1 MRGARK
7 ILGYQLRD
15 IARNRW
21 VIGYAAILL
30 LLTEA
35 LFQLGGD
42 GGRVVLSLLNLV
54 LIFVPLVALSFGTLY
69 LYNAREFIELLLA
82 QPVGRGAMFAGLW
95 GGLALPLSAALL
107 AGVGLPFLLHAG
119 STTIPARSLL
129 VLLGTGVM
137 LTLTFTA
144 IAFLI
149 SLRFEDRARGFG
161 VALLVW
167 LGCAVVYD
175 GLVLLVVTMFSRWP
189 LETPL
194 LVLTLLNPLDLGRV
208 VLLLDFDVA
217 ALMGY
222 TGAVFQRFLGTA
234 LGLAI
239 AALALV
245 LWTALPLL
253 LGARRFRRRD
263 F

>member
-1 MRGARK
+1 MRTARK

-21 VIGYAAILL
+21 VLGYTGLLL

-42 GGRVVLSLLNLV
+42 AGRVVLSLLNLV
-54 LIFVPLVALSFGTLY
+54 LILVPLVALVFGTLY
-69 LYNAREFIELLLA
+69 LYSAREFIELLLA

-95 GGLALPLSAALL
+95 AGLALPLSGALV
-107 AGVGLPFLLHAG
+107 AGVGLPFLLHLGDGAAPLR
-119 STTIPARSLL
+119 PAL
-129 VLLGTGVM
+129 VLLGTGVL
-137 LTLTFTA
+137 LTLAFTA

-149 SLRFEDRARGFG
+149 ALWWEDRARGFG
-161 VALLVW
+161 VALLTW
-167 LGCAVVYD
+167 LGCAVLYD
-175 GLVLLVVTMFSRWP
+175 GLVLLVVALFSRWP

-208 VLLLDFDVA
+208 LLLLDFDVA
-217 ALMGY
+217 ALLGY
-222 TGAVFQRFLGTA
+222 TGAVFRRFLGTPLGMAVAVGALLLWTAVPLA
-234 LGLAI
+234 LGL
-239 AALALV
+239 
-245 LWTALPLL
+245 
-253 LGARRFRRRD
+253 RRFRRRD